1 MTQNLIKFNFS
12 NNNLRFH
19 NTETSTIKFMK
30 ILSFFALLTITLSC
44 SQTNDRFSIL
54 APLPKNLTEAS
65 ACEISKVS
73 PLIWT
78 IEDQHNDNI
87 LFGFNEKG
95 VLKKQIRITNV
106 ENNDWEDLTSDDEG
120 NIYIGDFGNN
130 DNDRQNLAIY
140 KINASDLDKDRAE
153 AASVI
158 EFYYPEQ
165 KDFPPKKK
173 DIIFDVESFFIYQNK
188 FYLFTKNRSSK
199 FDGTTVLYEVDNNPH
214 QKLPAKKIGSFV
226 TCGQFNHCA
235 VTSAAISPG
244 KDKVAIL
251 SSDKV
256 WIFTGWKGN
265 QFLSGNAETIEL
277 NHHTQKEGLCF
288 KDENTI
294 LITDEGNKTHT
305 GNLYQL
311 KLN

>member
-1 MTQNLIKFNFS
+1 
-12 NNNLRFH
+12 
-19 NTETSTIKFMK
+19 MK
-30 ILSFFALLTITLSC
+30 VLSFFALLSITLSC
-44 SQTNDRFSIL
+44 SQTQENFSTL
-54 APLPKNLTEAS
+54 CALPKQLKEAS
-65 ACEISKVS
+65 ACEISKAS

-78 IEDQHNDNI
+78 IEDNHNDNI

-95 VLKKQIRITNV
+95 ELQKKIRITNV

-140 KINASDLDKDRAE
+140 KIKAEDLNKDETEAE
-153 AASVI
+153 SVVQ
-158 EFYYPEQ
+158 FYYPEQ
-165 KDFPPKKK
+165 TEFPPKKK
-173 DIIFDVESFFIYQNK
+173 DRIFDVESFLIFNGK

-199 FDGTTVLYEVDNNPH
+199 FDGTTVLYEVENNSA
-214 QKLPAKKIGSFV
+214 QKLPAKKLGSFV
-226 TCGQFNHCA
+226 TCEQFNHCA
-235 VTSAAISPG
+235 VTSADISPD
-244 KDKVAIL
+244 KSKVALL

-256 WIFTGWKGN
+256 WIFTNWKGN
-265 QFLSGNAETIEL
+265 NFLSGNVEKIEL

-288 KDENTI
+288 KDNHTI

-311 KLN
+311 KLK

>member
-1 MTQNLIKFNFS
+1 
-12 NNNLRFH
+12 
-19 NTETSTIKFMK
+19 MK
-30 ILSFFALLTITLSC
+30 ALSFLALLSITFSC
-44 SQTNDRFSIL
+44 SQTQENFSTIV
-54 APLPKNLTEAS
+54 PLPKKIKEAS
-65 ACEISKVS
+65 ACEISKAS

-78 IEDQHNDNI
+78 IEDSHNENI

-95 VLKKQIRITNV
+95 ELIKQIRISNV

-130 DNDRQNLAIY
+130 NNERQNLAIY
-140 KINASDLDKDRAE
+140 KINASDLSKDEAKAE
-153 AASVI
+153 SIVQ
-158 EFYYPEQ
+158 FYYPEQ
-165 KDFPPKKK
+165 TEFPPKKK
-173 DIIFDVESFFIYQNK
+173 DRIFDVESFFIHNNK

-199 FDGTTVLYEVDNNPH
+199 FDGTTVLYEIDNNST

-226 TCGQFNHCA
+226 TCEHFNHCA
-235 VTSAAISPG
+235 VTSADISPN

-256 WIFTGWKGN
+256 WIFTNWKGN
-265 QFLSGNAETIEL
+265 NFLSGNVEKIEL

-288 KDENTI
+288 KDENTV
-294 LITDEGNKTHT
+294 LMTDEGDKKIT

-311 KLN
+311 KLK

>member
-1 MTQNLIKFNFS
+1 
-12 NNNLRFH
+12 
-19 NTETSTIKFMK
+19 MK
-30 ILSFFALLTITLSC
+30 VLSFFALLSITLSC
-44 SQTNDRFSIL
+44 SQTLENFSTL
-54 APLPKNLTEAS
+54 CALPKELKEAS
-65 ACEISKVS
+65 ACEISKAS

-78 IEDQHNDNI
+78 IEDNHNDNI

-95 VLKKQIRITNV
+95 ELQKKIRITNV

-140 KINASDLDKDRAE
+140 KINAEDLNKDETEAE
-153 AASVI
+153 SVVQ
-158 EFYYPEQ
+158 FYYPEQ
-165 KDFPPKKK
+165 TEFPPKKK
-173 DIIFDVESFFIYQNK
+173 DRIFDVESFLIFNDK

-199 FDGTTVLYEVDNNPH
+199 FDGTTVLYEVENNSA
-214 QKLPAKKIGSFV
+214 QKLPAKKLGSFV
-226 TCGQFNHCA
+226 TCEQFNHCA
-235 VTSAAISPG
+235 VTSADISPD
-244 KDKVAIL
+244 KNKVAIL

-256 WIFTGWKGN
+256 WIFTNWKGN
-265 QFLSGNAETIEL
+265 NFLSGNVEKIEL

-288 KDENTI
+288 KDNHTI

-311 KLN
+311 KLK

>member
-1 MTQNLIKFNFS
+1 
-12 NNNLRFH
+12 
-19 NTETSTIKFMK
+19 MK
-30 ILSFFALLTITLSC
+30 TLQLLALLSIGLSC
-44 SQTNDRFSIL
+44 SQTQENFSTITS
-54 APLPKNLTEAS
+54 LPKKIKEAS

-78 IEDQHNDNI
+78 IEDNHNHNI

-95 VLKKQIRITNV
+95 ELIKKITISNV
-106 ENNDWEDLTSDDEG
+106 ENNDWEDLTSDDKG

-140 KINASDLDKDRAE
+140 KINASDLNKDEAKAE
-153 AASVI
+153 SIVQ
-158 EFYYPEQ
+158 FYYPEQ
-165 KDFPPKKK
+165 TEFPPKKK
-173 DIIFDVESFFIYQNK
+173 DRIFDVESFFIHNNK

-199 FDGTTVLYEVDNNPH
+199 FDGTTVLYEVDNNSA

-226 TCGQFNHCA
+226 TCDQFNHCA
-235 VTSAAISPG
+235 VTSADISPN

-256 WIFTGWKGN
+256 WIFTNWKGN
-265 QFLSGNAETIEL
+265 NFFSGNVEKIEL

-294 LITDEGNKTHT
+294 MMTDEGDKKIT

-311 KLN
+311 KLK

>member
-1 MTQNLIKFNFS
+1 
-12 NNNLRFH
+12 
-19 NTETSTIKFMK
+19 MK
-30 ILSFFALLTITLSC
+30 ALSFLALLSITFSC
-44 SQTNDRFSIL
+44 SQTQDNFSTISS
-54 APLPKNLTEAS
+54 LPKKIKEAS
-65 ACEISKVS
+65 ACEISKAS

-78 IEDQHNDNI
+78 IEDNHNHNV

-95 VLKKQIRITNV
+95 ELIKQITISNV

-130 DNDRQNLAIY
+130 DNERQNLAIY
-140 KINASDLDKDRAE
+140 KIKASDLNKDEAQAE
-153 AASVI
+153 SIVQ
-158 EFYYPEQ
+158 FYYPEQ
-165 KDFPPKKK
+165 TEFPPKKK
-173 DIIFDVESFFIYQNK
+173 DRTFDVESFFIHNNK

-199 FDGTTVLYEVDNNPH
+199 FDGTTVLYEVENNSS

-226 TCGQFNHCA
+226 TCEQFNHCA
-235 VTSAAISPG
+235 VTSADISPK

-256 WIFTGWKGN
+256 WIFTNWKDN
-265 QFLSGNAETIEL
+265 NFFSGKVEKIEL

-294 LITDEGNKTHT
+294 LMTDEGDKKIT

-311 KLN
+311 KLK

>member
-1 MTQNLIKFNFS
+1 
-12 NNNLRFH
+12 
-19 NTETSTIKFMK
+19 MK
-30 ILSFFALLTITLSC
+30 VLSFFALLSITLSC
-44 SQTNDRFSIL
+44 SQTQENFSTL
-54 APLPKNLTEAS
+54 CALPKQLKEAS
-65 ACEISKVS
+65 ACEISKAS

-78 IEDQHNDNI
+78 IEDNHNDNI

-95 VLKKQIRITNV
+95 ELQKKIRITNV

-140 KINASDLDKDRAE
+140 KIKAEDLNKDETEAE
-153 AASVI
+153 SVVQ
-158 EFYYPEQ
+158 FYYPEQ
-165 KDFPPKKK
+165 TEFPPKKK
-173 DIIFDVESFFIYQNK
+173 DRIFDVESFLIFNDK

-199 FDGTTVLYEVDNNPH
+199 FDGTTVLYEVENNSA
-214 QKLPAKKIGSFV
+214 QKLPAKKLGSFV
-226 TCGQFNHCA
+226 TCEQFNHCA
-235 VTSAAISPG
+235 VTSADISPD
-244 KDKVAIL
+244 KSKVALL

-256 WIFTGWKGN
+256 WIFTNWKGN
-265 QFLSGNAETIEL
+265 NFLSGNVEKIEL

-288 KDENTI
+288 KDNHTI

-311 KLN
+311 KLK

>member
-1 MTQNLIKFNFS
+1 
-12 NNNLRFH
+12 
-19 NTETSTIKFMK
+19 MK
-30 ILSFFALLTITLSC
+30 ILQLLALLSIGLSC
-44 SQTNDRFSIL
+44 SQTQENFSTITS
-54 APLPKNLTEAS
+54 LPKKIKEAS

-78 IEDQHNDNI
+78 IEDNHNHNI

-95 VLKKQIRITNV
+95 ELIKKITISNV
-106 ENNDWEDLTSDDEG
+106 ENNDWEDLTSDDKG

-140 KINASDLDKDRAE
+140 KINASDLNKDEAKAE
-153 AASVI
+153 SIVQ
-158 EFYYPEQ
+158 FYYPEQ
-165 KDFPPKKK
+165 TEFPPKKK
-173 DIIFDVESFFIYQNK
+173 DRIFDVESFFIHNNK

-199 FDGTTVLYEVDNNPH
+199 FDGTTVLYEVDNNSA

-226 TCGQFNHCA
+226 TCDQFNHCA
-235 VTSAAISPG
+235 VTSADISPN

-256 WIFTGWKGN
+256 WIFTNWKGN
-265 QFLSGNAETIEL
+265 NFFSGNVEKIEL

-294 LITDEGNKTHT
+294 MMTDEGDKKIT

-311 KLN
+311 KLK

>member
-1 MTQNLIKFNFS
+1 
-12 NNNLRFH
+12 
-19 NTETSTIKFMK
+19 MK
-30 ILSFFALLTITLSC
+30 ILQLLALLSIGLSC
-44 SQTNDRFSIL
+44 SQTQENFSTITS
-54 APLPKNLTEAS
+54 LPKKIKEAS

-78 IEDQHNDNI
+78 IEDNHNHNI

-95 VLKKQIRITNV
+95 ELIKKITISNV
-106 ENNDWEDLTSDDEG
+106 ENNDWEDLTSDDKG

-140 KINASDLDKDRAE
+140 KINASDLNKDEAKAE
-153 AASVI
+153 SIVQ
-158 EFYYPEQ
+158 FYYPEQ
-165 KDFPPKKK
+165 TEFPPKKK
-173 DIIFDVESFFIYQNK
+173 DRIFDVESFFIHNNK

-199 FDGTTVLYEVDNNPH
+199 FDGTTVLYEIDNNSA

-226 TCGQFNHCA
+226 TCDQFNHCA
-235 VTSAAISPG
+235 VTSADISPN

-256 WIFTGWKGN
+256 WIFTNWKGN
-265 QFLSGNAETIEL
+265 NFFSGNVEKIEL

-294 LITDEGNKTHT
+294 MMTDEGDKKIT

-311 KLN
+311 KLK

>member
-1 MTQNLIKFNFS
+1 
-12 NNNLRFH
+12 
-19 NTETSTIKFMK
+19 MK
-30 ILSFFALLTITLSC
+30 ILLFIGILSVTLSC
-44 SQTNDRFSIL
+44 SQTQENFRIL
-54 APLPKNLTEAS
+54 SSLPKEIKEAS

-78 IEDQHNDNI
+78 IEDSHNQNI

-95 VLKKQIRITNV
+95 DLIKKIPITNV

-140 KINASDLDKDRAE
+140 KINAADLSKDEAKAE
-153 AASVI
+153 SVI
-158 EFYYPEQ
+158 QFYYPEQ
-165 KDFPPKKK
+165 TEFPPKKK
-173 DIIFDVESFFIYQNK
+173 DRIFDVESFFIYNNK

-199 FDGTTVLYEVDNNPH
+199 FDGTTVLYEVENSPA

-226 TCGQFNHCA
+226 TCDQFNHCA
-235 VTSAAISPG
+235 VTSADISPN

-256 WIFTGWKGN
+256 WIFTNWKGN
-265 QFLSGNAETIEL
+265 NFFSGKSEKIEL

-288 KDENTI
+288 KDEKTI
-294 LITDEGNKTHT
+294 LITDEGEKKFN
-305 GNLYQL
+305 GNLYEL
-311 KLN
+311 KLK

>member
-1 MTQNLIKFNFS
+1 MKTFS
-12 NNNLRFH
+12 
-19 NTETSTIKFMK
+19 
-30 ILSFFALLTITLSC
+30 ILALLSITLSC
-44 SQTNDRFSIL
+44 SQTQENFSIVSS
-54 APLPKNLTEAS
+54 LPSNIKEAS
-65 ACEISKVS
+65 AAEISKAS

-78 IEDQHNDNI
+78 IEDNHNRNV
-87 LFGFNEKG
+87 LLGFNEKG
-95 VLKKQIRITNV
+95 QLIKEITITNV

-130 DNDRQNLAIY
+130 DNDRENLAIY
-140 KINASDLDKDRAE
+140 KINAADLDKNEAKAE
-153 AASVI
+153 AIVQ
-158 EFYYPEQ
+158 FYYPEQ
-165 KDFPPKKK
+165 TEFPPKKK
-173 DIIFDVESFFIYQNK
+173 DRIFDVESFFIFKNK

-199 FDGTTVLYEVDNNPH
+199 FDGTTVLYEVENNPL

-226 TCGQFNHCA
+226 TCDQFNHCA
-235 VTSAAISPG
+235 VTSADISPN

-256 WIFTGWKGN
+256 WIFTNWKDN
-265 QFLSGNAETIEL
+265 NFFSGNVEKIEL

-294 LITDEGNKTHT
+294 LMTDEGDKKIT

-311 KLN
+311 KLK